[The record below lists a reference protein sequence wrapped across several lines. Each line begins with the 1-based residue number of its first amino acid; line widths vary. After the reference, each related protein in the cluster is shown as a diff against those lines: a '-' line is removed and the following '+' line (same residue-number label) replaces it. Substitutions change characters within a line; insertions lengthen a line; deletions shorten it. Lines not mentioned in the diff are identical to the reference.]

1 MAFIPGKSRVEYG
14 GALIGKRERNAVI
27 KVLDSHGGK
36 RWTIG
41 PESEALEKELAET
54 TGVKRAV
61 LTNSGSSALLVALTS
76 LHLPKGSNVII
87 PALNFPTAYNAIL
100 QCGLNPLVVD
110 CNRETMN
117 IDVYA
122 VEKAMMQ
129 EGAEAVIAV
138 DIAGNPVDIEGLR
151 EVMGGKYIILDN
163 CIAKGTL
170 IKTIKGDTPIE
181 NIRVGDLVL
190 TRKGYKKVLKT
201 MYKGVQP
208 VIERFGVTATP
219 DHKFITT
226 KGKKELSVLKPSD
239 ILYSCE
245 LPTTETS
252 IIDILNQNTGIKE
265 SIGTVGVKDAD
276 TFTAIS
282 GKINMERY
290 QKGILSTTEME
301 THLTTTSKIL
311 KRLLPKNIL
320 GYTSKKMGDW
330 KQRMKTLIKQESRLL
345 GGINQM
351 MGKGFT
357 LNTINGSGLLEQQQV
372 SSVMSVG
379 ENTNH
384 TIQKNLNFAQ
394 GSVNQKAEVY
404 DLTVEDA
411 HEFFANG
418 ILVSN
423 CDGYGTTYKG
433 KFIDTYADLSCVSFH
448 AAHIIT
454 MGEGGAVLT
463 NNEELANRCKKI
475 REWGRASGT
484 DNIYE
489 YPGFPKDYRERY
501 VYEEIGYNVKP
512 LELQCAMGRVQLKRL
527 PEFKA
532 KRAEN
537 FNRLMKVFKKYPQF
551 QTVEYLAESETC
563 WFSFPFMCR
572 EVSRERTMR
581 MLEEAN
587 IECRTIFSGNILKHP
602 AYEGTPRTVV
612 GDLDNADDV
621 MENGVFISVH
631 PSITPKM
638 IKWID
643 VVLAT
648 IVEQ

>member
-1 MAFIPGKSRVEYG
+1 MVFRPGTDRVEYG

-27 KVLDSHGGK
+27 KVLDSHGGR

-41 PESEALEKELAET
+41 PESLALEAELAEK
-54 TGVKRAV
+54 TGVQRAV

-76 LHLPKGSNVII
+76 LHLPKGSNVIV

-122 VEKAMMQ
+122 VQQAMMQ

-138 DIAGNPVDIEGLR
+138 DIAGNPADLEGLR
-151 EVMGGKYIILDN
+151 EVMGDKYIILDN
-163 CIAKGTL
+163 A
-170 IKTIKGDTPIE
+170 
-181 NIRVGDLVL
+181 
-190 TRKGYKKVLKT
+190 
-201 MYKGVQP
+201 
-208 VIERFGVTATP
+208 
-219 DHKFITT
+219 
-226 KGKKELSVLKPSD
+226 
-239 ILYSCE
+239 
-245 LPTTETS
+245 
-252 IIDILNQNTGIKE
+252 
-265 SIGTVGVKDAD
+265 
-276 TFTAIS
+276 
-282 GKINMERY
+282 
-290 QKGILSTTEME
+290 
-301 THLTTTSKIL
+301 
-311 KRLLPKNIL
+311 
-320 GYTSKKMGDW
+320 
-330 KQRMKTLIKQESRLL
+330 
-345 GGINQM
+345 
-351 MGKGFT
+351 
-357 LNTINGSGLLEQQQV
+357 
-372 SSVMSVG
+372 
-379 ENTNH
+379 
-384 TIQKNLNFAQ
+384 
-394 GSVNQKAEVY
+394 
-404 DLTVEDA
+404 
-411 HEFFANG
+411 
-418 ILVSN
+418 
-423 CDGYGTTYKG
+423 DGYGTTYKG

-537 FNRLMKVFKKYPQF
+537 FNRLMKVFEKYPEF
-551 QTVEYLAESETC
+551 ETVKYLPESETC

-572 EVSRERTMR
+572 AVSRERTMR

-612 GDLDNADDV
+612 GDLTNADDV

-638 IKWID
+638 IRWID